1 MAQKTAKVEENSDL
15 MRDLTS
21 NAIINTNSNA
31 YNIRLNQ
38 IAKEQLDLQQSADIE
53 NLKTDI
59 ADIKKLLKTLAS
71 KLWQLKKKQEY

>member
-31 YNIRLNQ
+31 YNVRLNQ

-71 KLWQLKKKQEY
+71 K

>member
-71 KLWQLKKKQEY
+71 K